1 MDRPLERQ
9 FAMATPGSFVP
20 PRVSPSRPKRRFSL
34 EQANKT
40 LPLVSRIVTDIV
52 RVHKEATGLQSQL
65 ERMSNQSK
73 NRPQVEKQLETS
85 LERLNGL
92 VDELAEVGCEIKDYQ
107 IGLVDFVGRH
117 QSRDVYLCWK
127 LGENKIGYWHE
138 LDAGFAGRQPVST
151 LDERE

>member
-1 MDRPLERQ
+1 
-9 FAMATPGSFVP
+9 MATPGSFVP

-40 LPLVSRIVTDIV
+40 LPLVSRIVADIV
-52 RVHKEATGLQSQL
+52 RVHKDATTLQGQL
-65 ERMSNQSK
+65 ERTGNQSK
-73 NRPQVEKQLETS
+73 NRAPIEKQLEGS

-92 VDELAEVGCEIKDYQ
+92 VDELLEVGCVMKDYQ

-127 LGENKIGYWHE
+127 LGENKIGFWHE
-138 LDAGFAGRQPVST
+138 LDAGFAGRQPIAT